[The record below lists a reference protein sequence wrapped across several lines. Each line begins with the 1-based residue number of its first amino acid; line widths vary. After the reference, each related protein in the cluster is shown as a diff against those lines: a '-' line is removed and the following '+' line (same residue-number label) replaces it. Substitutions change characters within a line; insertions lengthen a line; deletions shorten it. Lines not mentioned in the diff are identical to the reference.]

1 MDHCVLSAEMLVKR
15 FGAVTVADNLS
26 VTLGHAEALGVIGP
40 NGAGKSSFFNLLSG
54 NIRADSGRILLE
66 GRDVTNASPNERAIA
81 GIGRTYQIPRP
92 FSQLTVF
99 ENLLVGAF
107 FGARMDAR
115 RAQQHCYETLAL
127 TGLLR
132 HADKPAAALSLLE
145 RKRLELARALA
156 TRPKVLLLDEI
167 AGGLTEGEAAELVAT
182 IQSIHAHRHHLDRAR
197 RACAP
202 GGCLPADGAE
212 LRQEAH
218 GRRAVGCDEQRR
230 GAGCV
235 SGYRGGSP
243 CLAFMNSMRTT
254 VTFRHCSP

>member
-182 IQSIHAHRHHLDRAR
+182 IQSIHAHGTAIIWIEHVVHALLAVVSRLMVLSFGKKLMEGEPSAVMNSAAVRDVYL
-197 RACAP
+197 
-202 GGCLPADGAE
+202 GIE
-212 LRQEAH
+212 VEAH
-218 GRRAVGCDEQRR
+218 A
-230 GAGCV
+230 
-235 SGYRGGSP
+235 
-243 CLAFMNSMRTT
+243 
-254 VTFRHCSP
+254 

>member
-26 VTLGHAEALGVIGP
+26 VTLDHAEALGVIGP

-66 GRDVTNASPNERAIA
+66 GRDVTHASPNERAIA

-107 FGARMDAR
+107 FGARLDAR

-182 IQSIHAHRHHLDRAR
+182 IQCIHAQGTAIIWIEHVVHAL
-197 RACAP
+197 
-202 GGCLPADGAE
+202 L
-212 LRQEAH
+212 
-218 GRRAVGCDEQRR
+218 AV
-230 GAGCV
+230 V
-235 SGYRGGSP
+235 SRLMVLSFGKKLMEGEPS
-243 CLAFMNSMRTT
+243 AVMNSAAVRD
-254 VTFRHCSP
+254 VYLGIEVESHA

>member
-54 NIRADSGRILLE
+54 NIRADSGRILLD

-182 IQSIHAHRHHLDRAR
+182 IQGIHAHGTAIIWIEHVVHALLAVVSRLMVLSLGKKLMEGEPSAVMNSAAVRDVYL
-197 RACAP
+197 
-202 GGCLPADGAE
+202 GIE
-212 LRQEAH
+212 VEAH
-218 GRRAVGCDEQRR
+218 A
-230 GAGCV
+230 
-235 SGYRGGSP
+235 
-243 CLAFMNSMRTT
+243 
-254 VTFRHCSP
+254 